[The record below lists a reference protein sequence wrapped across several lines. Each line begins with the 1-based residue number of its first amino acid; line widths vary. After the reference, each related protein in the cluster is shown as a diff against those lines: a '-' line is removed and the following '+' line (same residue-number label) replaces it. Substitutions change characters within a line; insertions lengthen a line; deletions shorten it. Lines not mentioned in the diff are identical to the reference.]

1 MEEFENE
8 EIDGYKSVNEYL
20 NEIEYS
26 DYYEMNDEI
35 FRLISE
41 DGLVEQLEEVYN
53 ETLNKDDFEYMSL
66 ELTDDDSEGLMND
79 DDDVVDK
86 FNVLST
92 KLKKLKQNTYDL
104 IDYDNGVV
112 YIINLK

>member
-92 KLKKLKQNTYDL
+92 KIKKLKQNTYDL